1 MVKDGKNQSLETVID
16 LWLSL
21 FQPGC
26 LSLDKMTAR
35 AIRPSAPDP
44 VCPTA
49 DPGMKWGASVL
60 LVECGRPATPVCAPP
75 SVWEELISLGWLQST
90 VTVRAELG
98 RLLCFFRGEGG
109 KGGRWYNNLP
119 RSVNYYYFSM
129 SSNQACVTM
138 VFAFLMFFHE

>member
-60 LVECGRPATPVCAPP
+60 LVSVAGPLLLCAPLPLCGR
-75 SVWEELISLGWLQST
+75 S
-90 VTVRAELG
+90 
-98 RLLCFFRGEGG
+98 
-109 KGGRWYNNLP
+109 
-119 RSVNYYYFSM
+119 
-129 SSNQACVTM
+129 
-138 VFAFLMFFHE
+138 